1 MLRWLFSTNHKDIG
15 TLYMISSLWWGL
27 IGLAMSVLIRV
38 ELGHPGGVMNDD
50 QLYYSLLTSHAFV
63 MIFFVV
69 MPVMMGGMGNWL
81 VPIMVGSPDMAF
93 PRLNN
98 ASFWFLMG
106 GGFLLLLCMFI
117 EGGCA
122 TGWTLYPPLSGVVY
136 HSSCSVDLLI
146 FSLHLAGVSSIM
158 GSLNFITTVVGMRN
172 DAVCCER
179 MSLFVWSVLCT
190 AGLILTSFPVLAGC
204 ITMLLSDRNFNSSF
218 FDPSG
223 GGDPVLFMHLFWFF
237 GHPEVYIIILPAFGV
252 VSHVILHY
260 SAKKVVFG
268 QLGMVFAMISIG
280 LLGFVVW
287 GHHMFVSGMDVD
299 TRAYFTAVTMVIA
312 IPTGIKVF
320 SWLSTLSGFVGK
332 IEVPLLWAIGF
343 LFLFTLGGLTGV
355 VLSNASMDVVLHDTY
370 YVTAHFHYVLSMGA
384 VFGLFSGFCYWYPL
398 MTGVTMHPVWMKI
411 NFLTLFV
418 GVNATFFPQH
428 FLGLAGMPRRCT
440 DYASCYYAWN
450 AVSSWGS
457 ILSVVSV
464 FVFLFCVL
472 ESFIACRGVFC
483 GSALSISVEW
493 QSNLF
498 PLAFHTNG
506 QGSFMVDGDTEMD
519 LLLVMSD
526 LWCKSKN
533 AEVIKELEKKM
544 SSDS

>member
-1 MLRWLFSTNHKDIG
+1 MRWIFSTNHKDIG

-27 IGLAMSVLIRV
+27 VGLAMSVLIRV
-38 ELGHPGGVMNDD
+38 ELGHPGGVINDD

-106 GGFLLLLCMFI
+106 GGFLLLLCMFV
-117 EGGCA
+117 ESGCA
-122 TGWTLYPPLSGVVY
+122 TGWTLYPPLSSVVY
-136 HSSCSVDLLI
+136 HSGCSVDLLI
-146 FSLHLAGVSSIM
+146 VSLHLAGVSSIM
-158 GSLNFITTVVGMRN
+158 GSLNFITTVLGMRN
-172 DAVCCER
+172 DAMHCER
-179 MSLFVWSVLCT
+179 MTLFVWSVLCT
-190 AGLILTSFPVLAGC
+190 AGLILASFPVLAGC
-204 ITMLLSDRNFNSSF
+204 ITMLLMDRNFNSCF

-268 QLGMVFAMISIG
+268 QMGMVFAMISIG
-280 LLGFVVW
+280 LLGFLVW

-299 TRAYFTAVTMVIA
+299 TRAYFTAATMVIA
-312 IPTGIKVF
+312 IPTGVKVF
-320 SWLSTLSGFVGK
+320 SWLSTLSGFVGEV
-332 IEVPLLWAIGF
+332 EVPLLWAMGF

-355 VLSNASMDVVLHDTY
+355 VLANASMDVVLHDTY

-384 VFGLFSGFCYWYPL
+384 VFGMFSGFCYWYPL
-398 MTGVTMHPVWMKI
+398 MAGVTMHPVWMKV

-418 GVNATFFPQH
+418 GVNTTFFPQH

-440 DYASCYYAWN
+440 DYASCYYSWN

-457 ILSVVSV
+457 MLSVVSV

-498 PLAFHTNG
+498 PLAFHSHG
-506 QGSFMVDGDTEMD
+506 QGSFVVDGDTEMD
-519 LLLVMSD
+519 LLLVMND
-526 LWCKSKN
+526 LWWKSKN
-533 AEVIKELEKKM
+533 DVKVVKGLEKEVGK
-544 SSDS
+544 DS